1 LTQEACI
8 AEMKSFINN
17 APGPHAGQPV
27 LTTGESPETAK
38 AAMLMVHGR
47 GATAENI
54 LELAVELN
62 RPGFFYLAPQA
73 ANDEWYPN
81 RFTAPM
87 ESNEP
92 YLSSAL
98 ATIDT
103 LLDQLASAGI
113 SPERTIV
120 LGFSQGACL
129 ALEYVARHARRYG
142 GMAGL
147 SGGLIG
153 PAGTPRDYNGSM
165 AGTPV
170 FLGCSDV
177 DMHIPRERVDETA
190 EVFRRLGGDVT
201 ERLYRGMGHTINLD
215 EIAFVQGMMAALT
228 T

>member
-1 LTQEACI
+1 
-8 AEMKSFINN
+8 MKSFVNN
-17 APGPHAGQPV
+17 AHGPHASQPV
-27 LTTGESPETAK
+27 LTAGESPETAK
-38 AAMLMVHGR
+38 AAMLMLHGR

-73 ANDEWYPN
+73 ADYEWYPN

-103 LLDQLASAGI
+103 LLAQLASAGI
-113 SPERTIV
+113 EPERTVV

-153 PAGTPRDYNGSM
+153 PPGTPRDYAGSM

-177 DMHIPRERVDETA
+177 DIHIPRERVHETT
-190 EVFRRLGGDVT
+190 EVFRRLGGEVT
-201 ERLYRGMGHTINLD
+201 ERLYRGMGHTINQD

>member
-1 LTQEACI
+1 
-8 AEMKSFINN
+8 
-17 APGPHAGQPV
+17 
-27 LTTGESPETAK
+27 
-38 AAMLMVHGR
+38 
-47 GATAENI
+47 
-54 LELAVELN
+54 
-62 RPGFFYLAPQA
+62 
-73 ANDEWYPN
+73 
-81 RFTAPM
+81 M

-98 ATIDT
+98 ATIDA
-103 LLDQLASAGI
+103 LLAQLASAGI
-113 SPERTIV
+113 EPERTIV

-147 SGGLIG
+147 SGGLSG
-153 PAGTPRDYNGSM
+153 PPGTPRNYAGSM

-201 ERLYRGMGHTINLD
+201 ERLYRGMGHTINQD

-228 T
+228 A

>member
-1 LTQEACI
+1 MTQEACI
-8 AEMKSFINN
+8 AKMKSFINN

-27 LTTGESPETAK
+27 LVAGEPPETAK
-38 AAMLMVHGR
+38 AAMLMLHGR

-54 LELAVELN
+54 LELAGELAQ
-62 RPGFFYLAPQA
+62 PGFFYLAPQA

-103 LLDQLASAGI
+103 LLSQLASAGI
-113 SPERTIV
+113 EPERTIV

-153 PAGTPRDYNGSM
+153 PPGTPRDYAGSM

-190 EVFRRLGGDVT
+190 EVFRRLDGDVT
-201 ERLYRGMGHTINLD
+201 ERLYRGMGHTINQD

>member
-1 LTQEACI
+1 
-8 AEMKSFINN
+8 M
-17 APGPHAGQPV
+17 GQQV
-27 LTTGESPETAK
+27 LTAGESPETAK
-38 AAMLMVHGR
+38 AAMLMLHGR

-54 LELAVELN
+54 LELADELAQ
-62 RPGFFYLAPQA
+62 PDFFYLAPQA
-73 ANDEWYPN
+73 ANYEWYPN

-103 LLDQLASAGI
+103 LLAQLASAGI
-113 SPERTIV
+113 ESERTIV

-153 PAGTPRDYNGSM
+153 PPGTPRDYAGSM

-177 DMHIPRERVDETA
+177 DMHIPRERVHETT

-201 ERLYRGMGHTINLD
+201 ERLYRGMGHTINQD
-215 EIAFVQGMMAALT
+215 EVTFVQGMMAALT
-228 T
+228 K